1 MRPSACLA
9 ALLFCLA
16 WGAPLWGEEYRFDP
30 EEIEKRPYH
39 LGGFAELRP
48 ALDLLDR
55 NSAQYRVRF
64 FENGRRE
71 LEPEFNARLQ
81 LDAGLEHGI
90 ARLSGQGVLEYQDTP
105 LKEEAGATLNEGYL
119 SLKPSPSLTL
129 AAGKKNLRWGK
140 GYAWNPVAFFD
151 RPKNPDDPELS
162 LEGFWLASA
171 DYVRSF
177 DGPLKTLSLTPVL
190 LPAYEDLN
198 SDYGRSG
205 RVNIGGRLY
214 LLIHDT
220 DIDLLFVSQGSRG
233 WRYGIDFSR
242 NLATNI
248 EIHGEFAWLRDV
260 TRPLLG
266 ADGTVRNVTGDSYSW
281 LLGLRYLTERDTTWI
296 AEYFHNG
303 SGYTAAEMD
312 RFFSLADQG
321 FATLRGGGS
330 AQQLQ
335 RAAALNS
342 SSYGRLNPMRNYLYG
357 RVSQKEP
364 FDILYFA
371 PALTMIVNLDD
382 NSLSLAPELL
392 YTGIDN
398 LELRL
403 KGSVAAGAA
412 HTEFGEKLND
422 ARIELRI
429 RYFF

>member
-1 MRPSACLA
+1 MCLA
-9 ALLFCLA
+9 ALLSCLA
-16 WGAPLWGEEYRFDP
+16 FAGLSWGEEYRFDP
-30 EEIEKRPYH
+30 EEIEKSPFH

-55 NSAQYRVRF
+55 RSAQYRLRF
-64 FENGRRE
+64 FDNGRRE
-71 LEPEFNARLQ
+71 LEPEYNARLQ
-81 LDAGLEHGI
+81 LDGGLEQGI
-90 ARLSGQGVLEYQDTP
+90 ARLSAQGVLEYQHTP

-119 SLKPSPSLTL
+119 SIKPSASFTL

-190 LPAYEDLN
+190 LPVYGELN
-198 SDYGRSG
+198 SEYGISG
-205 RVNIGGRLY
+205 RVNIGCKLY
-214 LLIHDT
+214 LLFHDT
-220 DIDLLFVSQGSRG
+220 DIDLLFVSRGSRG

-242 NLATNI
+242 NLATNL

-260 TRPLLG
+260 SRPLLG
-266 ADGTVRNVTGDSYSW
+266 GDGAVRNVTGDAYSW

-312 RFFSLADQG
+312 LFFSLADQG

-330 AQQLQ
+330 TQQLQ

-342 SSYGRLNPMRNYLYG
+342 GSYGRLNPMRNYLYG

-371 PALTMIVNLDD
+371 PALTMIANLDD

-403 KGSVAAGAA
+403 KGSVAAGAG
-412 HTEFGEKLND
+412 HTEFGERLND